1 MYYLIHA
8 HDAPGKLPDRLATR
22 PAHLQR
28 LQALRDQGRLLSAG
42 PIPGMD
48 SDQLAQAGVVGSLI
62 IGEFDSLEAAQAWA
76 EDDPY
81 QQAGVYA
88 NVEIQP
94 YVPVF

>member
-8 HDAPGKLPDRLATR
+8 HDASGKLPDRLAAR
-22 PAHLQR
+22 PAHLER
-28 LQALRDQGRLLSAG
+28 LQSLRDQGRLLSAG

-48 SDQLAQAGVVGSLI
+48 SDHLPEAGVVGSLI
-62 IGEFDSLEAAQAWA
+62 IAEFDNLEAACEWA
-76 EDDPY
+76 AEDPY

-94 YVPVF
+94 YLPVF